1 MYRRNKRGGLSGT
14 GGILCGIFFLLF
26 SGAMLISA
34 EEPGQSEIGSE
45 ENRKCAGQEPEGSEK
60 EEGQIQVSQIQ
71 CPEPDGQNGWYVTA
85 PEIQIV
91 HGKPGTVTEYRLSG
105 VSGKVLLEGE
115 LKLEAE
121 GEEEQTDG
129 DTGEKPE
136 EEPEQS
142 VVSDSRQDAEVSAA
156 VKDIPPEI
164 FEEGK
169 NLLEVWMISMEDGKE
184 LFRVEKEILLDLS
197 PPGAPEIQIPV
208 YPDGNGTF
216 FHSQIQVNVRC
227 MDDISGVE
235 AIYVALDGKG
245 EQRIAGSQG
254 SITVF
259 PGYEGKISAYA
270 VDCAGRKSRKE
281 VSEAVFCE
289 DEAPGIK
296 ASAAGG
302 FGIWQQ
308 GSVEVEIYV
317 EEKTDTYGFS
327 SGLRSV
333 TCYTGTEIAA
343 ERKWEYGGRAV
354 LSETLRF
361 TVDQSSSG
369 GKEVPLTVHVSDRAG
384 NTAVLTEKLYI
395 DVQNPSV
402 EITGVRDRMI
412 AGKEKSA
419 VFTLC
424 DENILADCGLSVSRT
439 GIDGRTYKI
448 QETSGESW
456 KGSEQK
462 KQMEMIFSEDGKYV
476 CRIYA
481 RDASGRRTEKTVTF
495 TIDRTDPVIRYVEQL
510 DGTHIPYFRWNYG
523 KDMIRDLTEN
533 TCSMFLNGRRY
544 LPGTEITEEGIQLFE
559 IRARDQAGN
568 ESSAEAV
575 FTIDHTA
582 PDICWGDIKD
592 GKTYTEGALLS
603 VWVEGEGERIR
614 ALYINGEKQR
624 LNYESRIFQYE
635 ITRYGNYTV
644 RVQAEDLAGNCSE
657 ESISFQVKEE
667 RKGIA
672 AFFAP
677 DRETSDGYLDG
688 DRKEG
693 AGIRT
698 AVPVLAIIGVICL
711 CMGILRRRFRG
722 KERE

>member
-1 MYRRNKRGGLSGT
+1 MYRRNKQMRVFKT
-14 GGILCGIFFLLF
+14 GGILCGILFLLF
-26 SGAMLISA
+26 SGVLLISA
-34 EEPGQSEIGSE
+34 KESGTSETGSGE
-45 ENRKCAGQEPEGSEK
+45 KQECAGQEPEDSK
-60 EEGQIQVSQIQ
+60 REESRIQVPQIQ

-85 PEIQIV
+85 PEIRIV
-91 HGKPGTVTEYRLSG
+91 HAEPETVTEYRLSG
-105 VSGKVLLEGE
+105 ASGKVLLEGE

-121 GEEEQTDG
+121 MENGKTDG
-129 DTGEKPE
+129 ETGKETAE
-136 EEPEQS
+136 ETEHS
-142 VVSDSRQDAEVSAA
+142 MGSDGCQDAEISAA
-156 VKDIPPEI
+156 VKEISPEI
-164 FEEGK
+164 FEEGT
-169 NLLEVWMISMEDGKE
+169 NLLEVRMLSIEDGKE
-184 LFRVEKEILLDLS
+184 LFRTEKEILLDLS
-197 PPGAPEIQIPV
+197 PPGDPEIHIPV
-208 YPDGNGTF
+208 YPDGNSTF
-216 FHSQIQVNVRC
+216 FHSQIQVNIC
-227 MDDISGVE
+227 CTDDISGVE

-245 EQRIAGSQG
+245 EQRIAGCQG

-281 VSEAVFCE
+281 VSKAIFCE

-296 ASAAGG
+296 AAAAGG
-302 FGIWQQ
+302 FGVWQQ

-317 EEKTDTYGFS
+317 EERKDTYGFS

-333 TCYTGTEIAA
+333 TCYTGAEIAA
-343 ERKWEYGGRAV
+343 ERKWEYGERAV

-361 TVDQSSSG
+361 TVDQSSDG
-369 GKEVPLTVHVSDRAG
+369 GKAVPLTVHVSDRAG
-384 NTAVLTEKLYI
+384 NTAVLTEKIYI
-395 DVQNPSV
+395 DVQPPSI

-419 VFTLC
+419 VFTLY
-424 DENILADCGLSVSRT
+424 DENILADCRLAVSRT
-439 GIDGRTYKI
+439 GIDGKEEKI
-448 QETSGESW
+448 QEPSEGNW
-456 KGSEQK
+456 KGSGQK
-462 KQMEMIFSEDGKYV
+462 KQIEMKFSEDGKYV

-481 RDASGRRTEKTVTF
+481 RDASGRRTEKTVVF

-510 DGTHIPYFRWNYG
+510 NGTYIPYFRWNYG

-544 LPGTEITEEGIQLFE
+544 LPGTEITEEGIHLFE

-582 PDICWGDIKD
+582 PAIYWGEIKD
-592 GKTYTEGALLS
+592 GKTCREGDLLS

-635 ITRYGNYTV
+635 ITGHGAYTV

-657 ESISFQVKEE
+657 ERISFQVKAE
-667 RKGIA
+667 RKGIG

-677 DRETSDGYLDG
+677 EREFSDGYPDG
-688 DRKEG
+688 NRGEG
-693 AGIRT
+693 TGILS
-698 AVPVLAIIGVICL
+698 AVSVLAVIGVICL
-711 CMGILRRRFRG
+711 WIGILRRRCRG
-722 KERE
+722 KERK